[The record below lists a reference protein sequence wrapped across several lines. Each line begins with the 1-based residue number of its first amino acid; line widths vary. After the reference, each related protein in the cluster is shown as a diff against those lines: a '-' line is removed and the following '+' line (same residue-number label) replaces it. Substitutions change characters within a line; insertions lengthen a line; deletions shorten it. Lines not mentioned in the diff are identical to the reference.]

1 MRNFYLFSRIFRRRC
16 DLFQPILIDLNKLIW
31 DKLIICIF
39 TKSMDQTFGKAYKLC
54 SQKAIAAV
62 FEQKQS
68 VKQFPFVMHYKAM
81 ELPTEKSF
89 QVVISAP
96 KRIFRKAHD
105 RNRIKRLMKEVI
117 RKNKLILES
126 KLATNQQQLALFL
139 VYTNKEE
146 MPYELLLRK
155 MESLLMKLVNEL

>member
-1 MRNFYLFSRIFRRRC
+1 MFLFIHSDNKSSIYPPFVRLFSKF
-16 DLFQPILIDLNKLIW
+16 IL

-39 TKSMDQTFGKAYKLC
+39 TKFMDQTFGKAYKLC
-54 SQKAIAAV
+54 SQKAIAAI
-62 FEQKQS
+62 FEEKQS
-68 VKQFPFVMHYKAM
+68 VKQFPFVLHYKAM
-81 ELPTEKSF
+81 DLPTDKTF

-117 RKNKLILES
+117 RKNKLILEE
-126 KLATNQQQLALFL
+126 KLTTNQQQLALFL

-155 MESLLMKLVNEL
+155 MESLLLKLVNEL